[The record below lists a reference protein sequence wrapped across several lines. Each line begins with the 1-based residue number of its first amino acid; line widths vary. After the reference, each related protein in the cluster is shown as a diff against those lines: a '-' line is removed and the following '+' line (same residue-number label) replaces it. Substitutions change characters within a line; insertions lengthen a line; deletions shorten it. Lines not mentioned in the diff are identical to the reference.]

1 MEGLGETE
9 ELGLLGRN
17 WGAAQMAAPISTAI
31 VNRASAIFRGKC
43 FCFVV
48 VSVGVG
54 STAVSMGTRP
64 VSITSLDM

>member
-17 WGAAQMAAPISTAI
+17 WGAAQMAAPIIMATA
-31 VNRASAIFRGKC
+31 NRASAHFSQKC

-48 VSVGVG
+48 VSMGVG